1 MQRSQTMLLNSAAA
15 SHEANYMRTTQ
26 ASRSRS
32 NAAGPKLPI
41 TRQSSDLVRN
51 WAATEAATTAA
62 NNQNNSRGNL
72 RRYAAIG
79 LISRKKQSMPVA
91 PISGRSDKE
100 NASSMEIQSRVATR
114 RNLKAQQKAARKEFR
129 HLLSNIWNNCDQQG
143 PSAGNKKYQLGLR
156 TRNNTPN
163 DLLLATGQQKQQ

>member
-1 MQRSQTMLLNSAAA
+1 MQRSQTMLLSSAVA

-32 NAAGPKLPI
+32 NAAGPKLPT
-41 TRQSSDLVRN
+41 TRQSSDLLRN

-62 NNQNNSRGNL
+62 NNQNNSRSNL

-79 LISRKKQSMPVA
+79 LISRKKQKQQSMAAA
-91 PISGRSDKE
+91 PISARSDKE
-100 NASSMEIQSRVATR
+100 NNSTSMDIQSRVATR

-129 HLLSNIWNNCDQQG
+129 HLLSNI
-143 PSAGNKKYQLGLR
+143 
-156 TRNNTPN
+156 
-163 DLLLATGQQKQQ
+163 

>member
-32 NAAGPKLPI
+32 NAAGPKLPV

-79 LISRKKQSMPVA
+79 LISRKKQKQQSMAAA

-100 NASSMEIQSRVATR
+100 NNSTSMDIQSRVATR

-129 HLLSNIWNNCDQQG
+129 HLLSNI
-143 PSAGNKKYQLGLR
+143 
-156 TRNNTPN
+156 
-163 DLLLATGQQKQQ
+163 

>member
-62 NNQNNSRGNL
+62 NNQNNTRGNL

-79 LISRKKQSMPVA
+79 LISRKKQKQQSMAAA

-100 NASSMEIQSRVATR
+100 NNSTSMDIQSRVATR

-129 HLLSNIWNNCDQQG
+129 HLLSNI
-143 PSAGNKKYQLGLR
+143 
-156 TRNNTPN
+156 
-163 DLLLATGQQKQQ
+163 

>member
-79 LISRKKQSMPVA
+79 LISRKKQKQQSMAAA

-100 NASSMEIQSRVATR
+100 NNSTSMDIQSRVATR

-129 HLLSNIWNNCDQQG
+129 HLLSNI
-143 PSAGNKKYQLGLR
+143 
-156 TRNNTPN
+156 
-163 DLLLATGQQKQQ
+163 

>member
-51 WAATEAATTAA
+51 WTATEAATTAA

-79 LISRKKQSMPVA
+79 LISRKKQKQQSMAAA

-100 NASSMEIQSRVATR
+100 NNSTSMDIQSRVATR

-129 HLLSNIWNNCDQQG
+129 HLLSNI
-143 PSAGNKKYQLGLR
+143 
-156 TRNNTPN
+156 
-163 DLLLATGQQKQQ
+163 

>member
-62 NNQNNSRGNL
+62 NNQNNSRATCADML
-72 RRYAAIG
+72 R
-79 LISRKKQSMPVA
+79 
-91 PISGRSDKE
+91 
-100 NASSMEIQSRVATR
+100 
-114 RNLKAQQKAARKEFR
+114 
-129 HLLSNIWNNCDQQG
+129 
-143 PSAGNKKYQLGLR
+143 
-156 TRNNTPN
+156 
-163 DLLLATGQQKQQ
+163 

>member
-79 LISRKKQSMPVA
+79 LISRKKQKQQSMAAA

-100 NASSMEIQSRVATR
+100 NNSTSIDIQSRVATR

-129 HLLSNIWNNCDQQG
+129 HLLSNI
-143 PSAGNKKYQLGLR
+143 
-156 TRNNTPN
+156 
-163 DLLLATGQQKQQ
+163 

>member
-79 LISRKKQSMPVA
+79 LISRKKQKQQSMAAAPV
-91 PISGRSDKE
+91 SGRSDKE
-100 NASSMEIQSRVATR
+100 NNSTSMDIQSRVATR

-129 HLLSNIWNNCDQQG
+129 HLLSNI
-143 PSAGNKKYQLGLR
+143 
-156 TRNNTPN
+156 
-163 DLLLATGQQKQQ
+163 

>member
-1 MQRSQTMLLNSAAA
+1 MQRSQTMLINSTAA

-51 WAATEAATTAA
+51 WATTEAATIAA
-62 NNQNNSRGNL
+62 NNQNNSRDNL

-79 LISRKKQSMPVA
+79 LISRKKQKQQGMTAA

-100 NASSMEIQSRVATR
+100 NNSTSMDIQSRVATR

-129 HLLSNIWNNCDQQG
+129 HLLSNI
-143 PSAGNKKYQLGLR
+143 
-156 TRNNTPN
+156 
-163 DLLLATGQQKQQ
+163 

>member
-32 NAAGPKLPI
+32 NAAGPKLPV

-79 LISRKKQSMPVA
+79 LISRKKQKQQSMAAA
-91 PISGRSDKE
+91 PISDRSDKE
-100 NASSMEIQSRVATR
+100 NNSTSMDIQSRVATR

-129 HLLSNIWNNCDQQG
+129 HLLSNI
-143 PSAGNKKYQLGLR
+143 
-156 TRNNTPN
+156 
-163 DLLLATGQQKQQ
+163 

>member
-1 MQRSQTMLLNSAAA
+1 MLINSTAA

-51 WAATEAATTAA
+51 WAATEAATIAA
-62 NNQNNSRGNL
+62 NNQNNSRDNL

-79 LISRKKQSMPVA
+79 LISRKKQKQQSMTAA

-100 NASSMEIQSRVATR
+100 NNSTSMDIQSRVATR

-129 HLLSNIWNNCDQQG
+129 HLLSNI
-143 PSAGNKKYQLGLR
+143 
-156 TRNNTPN
+156 
-163 DLLLATGQQKQQ
+163 